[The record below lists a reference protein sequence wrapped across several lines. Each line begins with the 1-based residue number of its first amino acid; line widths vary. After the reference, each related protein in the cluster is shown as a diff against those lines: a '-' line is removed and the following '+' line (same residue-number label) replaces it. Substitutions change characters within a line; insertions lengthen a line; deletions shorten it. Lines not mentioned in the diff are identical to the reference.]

1 MKNIFPFKLPSRWT
15 TFPMIYGDDQIIAE
29 VSSWTLTTRI
39 WVNDEI
45 VDKKSVSRV
54 QTIDK
59 EKLSETHTFR
69 LPNGKDIILTT
80 GVSVSDGMLFCSAE
94 ADGTVFYEKS
104 FSEPES
110 EAEPAS
116 VKSTLLT
123 MIPAG
128 IAGGVMGYFVTQF
141 ILGAF

>member
-1 MKNIFPFKLPSRWT
+1 
-15 TFPMIYGDDQIIAE
+15 MIYGGDQIIAE
-29 VSSWTLTTRI
+29 VSSWTIATRI

-45 VDKKSVSRV
+45 VDKNSVSRV

-59 EKLSETHTFR
+59 EKVSEAHTFR
-69 LPNGKDIILTT
+69 LPNGQEIVLTT
-80 GVSVSDGMLFCSAE
+80 GVSLLDGMFFCSAE
-94 ADGTVFYEKS
+94 ADGPVFYEKS

-116 VKSTLLT
+116 LKSSLMTL
-123 MIPAG
+123 IPAG

>member
-1 MKNIFPFKLPSRWT
+1 MKKIFSFKLPSQWT
-15 TFPMIYGDDQIIAE
+15 TFPMIYGGDQIVAE
-29 VSSWTLTTRI
+29 VSSWTMKTRI

-45 VDKKSVSRV
+45 VDKTKISRF

-59 EKLSETHTFR
+59 EKVSETHAFR
-69 LPNGKDIILTT
+69 LPNGQEIVLTT
-80 GVSVSDGMLFCSAE
+80 GVSLSDGMFFCSAE

-104 FSEPES
+104 FSQPDS

-116 VKSTLLT
+116 LKSSLMTL
-123 MIPAG
+123 IPAG

>member
-1 MKNIFPFKLPSRWT
+1 MKNLFSFKLPSRWT

-29 VSSWTLTTRI
+29 VSSWTITTRI

-59 EKLSETHTFR
+59 EKARETHTFR
-69 LPNGKDIILTT
+69 LPNGKEIILTT
-80 GVSVSDGMLFCSAE
+80 GVSLLDGMLFCSAE
-94 ADGTVFYEKS
+94 ADGSVFYEKS
-104 FSEPES
+104 FSEPEG
-110 EAEPAS
+110 EPEPES
-116 VKSTLLT
+116 LT
-123 MIPAG
+123 SILITFIPAG
-128 IAGGVMGYFVTQF
+128 IISGLAGYFVTQF